1 MARVPYINQS
11 ELPTEYRD
19 LLSRPANVFRAL
31 ANSPDLLRAYMQ
43 FGMWMRTEC
52 ALDPRLRELAI
63 LQVSYMM
70 KNEYEYSHHVKI
82 AGDYGVSDDDIRA
95 LIASNEG
102 SHNELGEVERLVL
115 AASRQMTDN
124 GTISDDVWLALT
136 SHLDAARMVELVMIV
151 TFYGCNARVLSTLQV
166 DVEPE
171 YAHYLTTFPL
181 EPIETSIAGASTE
194 RVYTRPSIEEA

>member
-11 ELPTEYRD
+11 ELPAEYRD

-43 FGMWMRTEC
+43 FGMWMRTQC

-63 LQVSYMM
+63 LQVGYMM

-82 AGDYGVSDDDIRA
+82 AGDYGVSDEDIRA

-102 SHNELGEVERLVL
+102 KPNELGDVERLVL
-115 AASRQMTDN
+115 AASREMTDN
-124 GTISDDVWLALT
+124 GTVSDDVWLALS
-136 SHLDAARMVELVMIV
+136 SHLDEARMVELVMIV

-166 DVEPE
+166 DLEPE

-181 EPIETSIAGASTE
+181 DASITSPGGGSTGPA
-194 RVYTRPSIEEA
+194 VTRPKI

>member
-11 ELPTEYRD
+11 DLPAEYRD
-19 LLSRPANVFRAL
+19 LLTRPANVFRAL
-31 ANSPDLLRAYMQ
+31 ANSPELLRAYLQ
-43 FGMWMRTEC
+43 FGMWIRTEC
-52 ALDPRLRELAI
+52 ALDARLRELAI

-82 AGDYGVSDDDIRA
+82 GGEYGVSNEDIRA

-102 SHNELGEVERLVL
+102 RPNGLGEVERLVL
-115 AASRQMTDN
+115 DASRQMTDD
-124 GTISDDVWLALT
+124 GAISDDVWLALS

-171 YAHYLTTFPL
+171 YAHYLTAFPL
-181 EPIETSIAGASTE
+181 EPSKTSIGGASAE
-194 RVYTRPSIEEA
+194 RATTRQSIEET